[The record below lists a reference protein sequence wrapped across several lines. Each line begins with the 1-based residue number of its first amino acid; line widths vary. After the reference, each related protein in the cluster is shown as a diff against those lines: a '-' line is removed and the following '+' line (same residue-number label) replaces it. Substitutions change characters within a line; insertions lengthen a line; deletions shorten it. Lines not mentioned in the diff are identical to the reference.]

1 VSKGRENKVL
11 GEACLMRVKS
21 IVLCSASTL
30 MLALGATP
38 ALAQTNPTPPPGTGA
53 GATAQGNPAAPD
65 NATAPGAD
73 DEGAIVVTGL
83 RRSLQSAQNI
93 KKNSVQQVDAIVAED
108 IGKLPDIAVS
118 ETAARIPG
126 LQVTR
131 RAGEADTVLVRGLP
145 DFTTTYNGREIFTAE
160 TRVVA
165 LQDFPA
171 ANIAALEVFKTTTA
185 DLVEAGLA
193 GLVNVRSRRPFDFK
207 GFEIA
212 GSAWALYPR
221 QSGKVTPNGN
231 LLISDRWSGDG
242 GDFGA
247 LINISYTQLQYL
259 DSENS
264 NTDFI
269 ANSPGGRLP
278 DIQRVYYRSGNRVR
292 PSVNAAL
299 QWRPHPGLEFY
310 LEGLYQGF
318 RNKIDDHLVAVPL
331 WGGSSY
337 TNLVTRP
344 GSTDLLQS
352 GTVTNPFRPD
362 GFQGGT
368 YNKTDTYQFAGG
380 GSFESGPFRLT
391 GDIAYTNSKFVGST
405 ESVDYAFRNRQTVNF
420 NSGLPQGQ
428 GGGPEFSFVNFDA
441 ANPANYVFRGF
452 YEEAQVSKGHDWQ
465 ARLDAQYD
473 TNMPFVSRIEAGA
486 RWTDHKAH
494 REFGNR
500 YANFESHGIS
510 ITQVPLD
517 YELFRPGFRGTDLQ
531 DGFRTWLAPTYASIR
546 NNVGQMR
553 QYVISLGPPDPNSGS
568 FGTFT
573 AAPPAPD
580 PLQTYNASES
590 SLAGY
595 VQARYKIGETIDGV
609 VGVRAVRT
617 KEMLSGTSLLQQP
630 NNLPSVFSPVA
641 VSTSHTDWLPNASM
655 RIHFTPQL
663 QLRLSGSKTRTL
675 PTFAQLNPS
684 ANLGVAPTNCQSGS
698 TDPYSCARTG
708 GGGNPYLK
716 PFTSWNYDASL
727 EYYFSRTGL
736 FAVAAFR
743 RDLKGFIQNR
753 QVRYVDPALGPLI
766 INGPVN
772 TNKGRIDGA
781 EAQVS
786 TFFDWQW
793 MPSFLHRF
801 GAQANVTYLDT
812 RVDDPIAPNITSRR
826 IYGVSKWTYNL
837 VAMYEGG
844 GLSAR
849 LSYNKR
855 SHALET
861 IQNRGGDATHTG
873 DDIYIENSFPAGR
886 LDFSASYNVNRTF
899 TLFFDWTNML
909 NNPFRQDLS
918 SARAGAARSEY
929 TRFFRFEEEI
939 FSGGVRFH
947 F

>member
-1 VSKGRENKVL
+1 
-11 GEACLMRVKS
+11 MRVKTF
-21 IVLCSASTL
+21 VLCSTSAISFA
-30 MLALGATP
+30 LAATP
-38 ALAQTNPTPPPGTGA
+38 AHAQGTPPPPDTTTPGQPTPGDAAQQA
-53 GATAQGNPAAPD
+53 GPD
-65 NATAPGAD
+65 AGDNG
-73 DEGAIVVTGL
+73 EQIVVTGL

-93 KKNSVQQVDAIVAED
+93 KRSAPQQIDAIVAED

-145 DFTTTYNGREIFTAE
+145 DFATTYNGREIFTAE

-171 ANIAALEVFKTTTA
+171 ANIAALEVYKTTTA

-193 GLVNVRSRRPFDFK
+193 GLVNVRSRRPFDFN
-207 GFEIA
+207 GLEVA

-221 QSGKVTPNGN
+221 QSGKATPNGN
-231 LLISDRWSGDG
+231 LLISDRWTTSA

-247 LINISYTQLQYL
+247 LINFSYTELQYL

-269 ANSPGGRLP
+269 AGGPNGTRFP
-278 DIQRVYYRSGNRVR
+278 DIQRVFYRSGNRKR

-299 QWRPHPGLEFY
+299 QWRPHRGLEFY

-318 RNKIDDHLVAVPL
+318 RNQISDRLLAVPL

-337 TNLVTRP
+337 TNLVLRP
-344 GSTDLLQS
+344 GTNLLQS
-352 GTVTNPFRPD
+352 GTVANPFRPD

-368 YNKTDTYQFAGG
+368 FNKTDTYQLAGG
-380 GSFESGPFRLT
+380 GSLESGPLRVT
-391 GDIAYTNSKFVGST
+391 GDVAYTNSKFTGST

-420 NSGLPQGQ
+420 NNGLPQGQ

-441 ANPANYVFRGF
+441 ANPANYVFRGL

-465 ARLDAQYD
+465 ARLDAQYELD
-473 TNMPFVSRIEAGA
+473 SSVLSKIEAGV

-500 YANFESHGIS
+500 YAAFESRGILIS
-510 ITQVPLD
+510 QVPLD
-517 YELFRPGFRGTDLQ
+517 YELFRSGFRGTDLQ
-531 DGFRTWLAPTYASIR
+531 DGIRTWLSPTYSSIR
-546 NNVGQMR
+546 SHIGQMR
-553 QYVISLGPPDPNSGS
+553 QFVIGLGAPDGG
-568 FGTFT
+568 FGTYT
-573 AAPPAPD
+573 TSDPAPD
-580 PLQTYNASES
+580 PLQTYDATERT
-590 SLAGY
+590 LAGY
-595 VQARYKIGETIDGV
+595 AQLRYKFGDTVDGV
-609 VGVRAVRT
+609 IGLRAVRT
-617 KEMLSGTSLLQQP
+617 RDTLAGTSLVQQKVG
-630 NNLPSVFSPVA
+630 PSVFTPVA
-641 VSTSHTDWLPNASM
+641 VSNSYTDWLPNASA
-655 RIHFTPQL
+655 RIHLTTQM
-663 QLRLSGSKTRTL
+663 QLRLSATKTRTR

-684 ANLGVAPTNCQSGS
+684 ASLGVAPTNCAGGS

-727 EYYFSRTGL
+727 EYYFSRTGFIAL
-736 FAVAAFR
+736 AGFR

-753 QVRYVDPALGPLI
+753 EVRYIDPVLGPLI

-772 TNKGRIDGA
+772 TNKGRVTGA
-781 EAQVS
+781 EAQLS
-786 TFFDWQW
+786 TFFDWDW
-793 MPSFLHRF
+793 VPGFLQGF

-812 RVDDPIAPNITSRR
+812 RVDDPIAPTITSRR

-837 VAMYEGG
+837 VAMYERG

-861 IQNRGGDATHTG
+861 IQNRT

-886 LDFSASYNVNRTF
+886 LDLSASYAMNKNF
-899 TLFFDWTNML
+899 TVFFDWTNML
-909 NNPFRQDLS
+909 NKPFRQDLS
-918 SARAGAARSEY
+918 SARGGAPRSEY

-939 FSGGVRFH
+939 FSGGVRFR

>member
-1 VSKGRENKVL
+1 
-11 GEACLMRVKS
+11 MRVKT

-30 MLALGATP
+30 MLALGSAP
-38 ALAQTNPTPPPGTGA
+38 ALAQTPPPPPAPQPAGTGTAAQTNPATPEATPPGEEEPG
-53 GATAQGNPAAPD
+53 
-65 NATAPGAD
+65 
-73 DEGAIVVTGL
+73 IVVTGL

-93 KKNSVQQVDAIVAED
+93 KRNSAQQVDAIVAED

-207 GFEIA
+207 GLEIG
-212 GSAWALYPR
+212 GSLWALYSR

-231 LLISDRWSGDG
+231 LLISNRWSGSG

-247 LINISYTQLQYL
+247 LINVSYTELQYL

-264 NTDFI
+264 NTDFV
-269 ANSPGGRLP
+269 ANSPAGRLP

-310 LEGLYQGF
+310 VEGLYQGF
-318 RNKIDDHLVAVPL
+318 RNKIDDHLIAVPL

-337 TNLVTRP
+337 TNIQLRP
-344 GSTDLLQS
+344 STDLVQS

-368 YNKTDTYQFAGG
+368 YNKTDTFQVATG

-391 GDIAYTNSKFVGST
+391 GDVAYTNSKFTGST

-420 NSGLPQGQ
+420 NSGLPFGA

-465 ARLDAQYD
+465 ARLDGSYE
-473 TNMPFVSRIEAGA
+473 TNISFLSKIEGGV

-500 YANFESHGIS
+500 YASFESRGIS
-510 ITQVPLD
+510 ITNVPLD
-517 YELFRPGFRGTDLQ
+517 YELFRSGFRGTDLQ
-531 DGFRTWLAPTYASIR
+531 DGFRTWLAPTYQSIR
-546 NNVGQMR
+546 NNIGQMR
-553 QYVISLGPPDPNSGS
+553 QFVISLGPPGDGG
-568 FGTFT
+568 FGTWST
-573 AAPPAPD
+573 NNPPPD
-580 PLQTYNASES
+580 PLQTYNASERS
-590 SLAGY
+590 IAGY
-595 VQARYKIGETIDGV
+595 LQTRYKIGDTVDGV
-609 VGVRAVRT
+609 IGLRAVRT
-617 KEMLSGTSLLQQP
+617 TERVSGTSLVQQP
-630 NNLPSVFSPVA
+630 NAPAVYTPVSVA
-641 VSTSHTDWLPNASM
+641 NSHTDWLPNASL
-655 RIHFTPQL
+655 RAHLTDQV
-663 QLRLSGSKTRTL
+663 QLRLSVTKTRTL

-684 ANLGVAPTNCQSGS
+684 ASLGVAPSNCPPGN
-698 TDPYSCARTG
+698 TDPYACARTG

-736 FAVAAFR
+736 FAVAVFR
-743 RDLKGFIQNR
+743 RDLKGFIQNQ
-753 QVRYVDPALGPLI
+753 QVRYIDPVLGPLI

-772 TNKGRIDGA
+772 TNKGRINGA
-781 EAQVS
+781 EAQFT
-786 TFFDWQW
+786 TFFDWDW
-793 MPSFLHRF
+793 VPGFLHGF
-801 GAQANVTYLDT
+801 GAQANVTYLDAK
-812 RVDDPIAPNITSRR
+812 VASQR
-826 IYGVSKWTYNL
+826 ILGVSKWTFNL
-837 VAMYEGG
+837 VGMYEHG

-855 SHALET
+855 SSTLET
-861 IQNRGGDATHTG
+861 VQNRG
-873 DDIYIENSFPAGR
+873 DDIYMETGAPAGR
-886 LDFSASYNVNRTF
+886 LDLSTSYTINKNF
-899 TLFFDWTNML
+899 TVFFDWTNML
-909 NNPFRQDLS
+909 NHPYRQDLS
-918 SARAGAARSEY
+918 SARAGAARSDW

-939 FSGGVRFH
+939 FSGGIRFH

>member
-1 VSKGRENKVL
+1 
-11 GEACLMRVKS
+11 MRVKTL
-21 IVLCSASTL
+21 VLCSASTI

-38 ALAQTNPTPPPGTGA
+38 ALAQNPPPPPPPSGTGDAAA
-53 GATAQGNPAAPD
+53 GQTNPAAPD
-65 NATAPGAD
+65 TAAD
-73 DEGAIVVTGL
+73 NGDENAIVVTGL

-93 KKNSVQQVDAIVAED
+93 KKNSVQQIDAIVAED

-126 LQVTR
+126 IEVTR
-131 RAGEADTVLVRGLP
+131 RAGEADTVLIRGLP

-207 GFEIA
+207 GLEIA

-231 LLISDRWSGDG
+231 LLISDRWSGTG

-247 LINISYTQLQYL
+247 LINLSYTELQYL

-264 NTDFI
+264 NTDFV
-269 ANSPGGRLP
+269 ANSPAGRLP

-310 LEGLYQGF
+310 VEGLYQGF

-337 TNLVTRP
+337 TNIQLRP
-344 GSTDLLQS
+344 GTDLVQS
-352 GTVTNPFRPD
+352 GTVANPFRPD

-380 GSFESGPFRLT
+380 GSFESGPFRMT
-391 GDIAYTNSKFVGST
+391 GDLAYTNSKFTGST
-405 ESVDYAFRNRQTVNF
+405 ESVDYAFRNRQTVIF
-420 NSGLPQGQ
+420 NSGLPQGA
-428 GGGPEFSFVNFDA
+428 GGGPEFSFANFDA

-465 ARLDAQYD
+465 ARLDAQYE
-473 TNMPFVSRIEAGA
+473 TQIPFLSRIEAGL

-500 YANFESHGIS
+500 YASFESRGIS

-517 YELFRPGFRGTDLQ
+517 YQLFRPGFRGTDLQ
-531 DGFRTWLAPTYASIR
+531 DGFRTWLAPTYESIR
-546 NNVGQMR
+546 DNIGKMR
-553 QYVISLGPPDPNSGS
+553 QYVINLGPPGDGG
-568 FGTFT
+568 FGTWST
-573 AAPPAPD
+573 ADPAPD
-580 PLQTYNASES
+580 PLQTYNASER

-595 VQARYKIGETIDGV
+595 VQARYKIGETVDGV
-609 VGVRAVRT
+609 VGLRAVRT
-617 KEMLSGTSLLQQP
+617 TERVSGTSLVQQTAGP
-630 NNLPSVFSPVA
+630 AVFTPVSVSN
-641 VSTSHTDWLPNASM
+641 SHTDWLPNASL
-655 RIHFTPQL
+655 RAHLTDQVQF
-663 QLRLSGSKTRTL
+663 RLSATKTRTM

-684 ANLGVAPTNCQSGS
+684 ASLGVAPTNCPPGS
-698 TDPYSCARTG
+698 TDPYACARSG

-736 FAVAAFR
+736 FAVAVFR
-743 RDLKGFIQNR
+743 RDLKGFIQN
-753 QVRYVDPALGPLI
+753 QQIRYIDPVLGPLI

-772 TNKGRIDGA
+772 TNKGRINGA
-781 EAQVS
+781 EAQFS
-786 TFFDWQW
+786 TFFDWEW
-793 MPSFLHRF
+793 VPDFLHGF
-801 GAQANVTYLDT
+801 GAQANVTYLDAK
-812 RVDDPIAPNITSRR
+812 VAGAR
-826 IYGVSKWTYNL
+826 ILGVSKWTYNL
-837 VAMYEGG
+837 VGMYERGG
-844 GLSAR
+844 FSAR

-855 SHALET
+855 TSTLET
-861 IQNRGGDATHTG
+861 VQNRG
-873 DDIYIENSFPAGR
+873 DDIYIETGAPAGR
-886 LDFSASYNVNRTF
+886 LDLSTSYNVNRNF
-899 TLFFDWTNML
+899 TLFFDWTNIL
-909 NNPFRQDLS
+909 NKPYRQDLS
-918 SARAGAARSEY
+918 SARAGAPRSEW
-929 TRFFRFEEEI
+929 TRFFRFEEQI

>member
-1 VSKGRENKVL
+1 
-11 GEACLMRVKS
+11 MRVKT

-30 MLALGATP
+30 MLTLAATP
-38 ALAQTNPTPPPGTGA
+38 ARAQTQPPPQPTPPATTPATTDA
-53 GATAQGNPAAPD
+53 GAQANPATPGPVS
-65 NATAPGAD
+65 PGAD
-73 DEGAIVVTGL
+73 AGQADEGAIVVTGL
-83 RRSLQSAQNI
+83 RQSLQSAERI
-93 KKNSVQQVDAIVAED
+93 KKNSVQQIDAIVAED

-171 ANIAALEVFKTTTA
+171 ANIAALEVFKTSTA

-207 GFEIA
+207 GLEVA
-212 GSAWALYPR
+212 GSAWALYSR
-221 QSGKVTPNGN
+221 QAGKVTPNGN
-231 LLISDRWSGDG
+231 FLVSDRWSTDA

-247 LINISYTQLQYL
+247 LINLSYTELQYL

-264 NTDFI
+264 NTDFV
-269 ANSPGGRLP
+269 ANSPAGRLP

-292 PSVNAAL
+292 PSVNAAF

-310 LEGLYQGF
+310 VEGLYQGF
-318 RNKIDDHLVAVPL
+318 RNKIDDHLIAVPL

-337 TNLVTRP
+337 TNIQLRP
-344 GSTDLLQS
+344 GTDLVQS

-368 YNKTDTYQFAGG
+368 YNKTDTYQIAGG
-380 GSFESGPFRLT
+380 GSYESGRFRLT
-391 GDIAYTNSKFVGST
+391 GDVAYTNSRFVGST
-405 ESVDYAFRNRQTVNF
+405 ESVDYMFRNPQTVNF
-420 NSGLPQGQ
+420 NSGLPQGA
-428 GGGPEFSFVNFDA
+428 GGGPEFSFTNFDA
-441 ANPANYVFRGF
+441 SNPANYLFRGF

-473 TNMPFVSRIEAGA
+473 TGNPILSRIEAGV

-500 YANFESHGIS
+500 YINFESKRIP
-510 ITQVPLD
+510 ITQVPFD

-546 NNVGQMR
+546 DNTGQMR
-553 QYVISLGPPDPNSGS
+553 QFLLGLGKPDTPPS
-568 FGTFT
+568 FGTLT
-573 AAPPAPD
+573 VADPAPD
-580 PLQTYNASES
+580 PLQTYNATES

-595 VQARYKIGETIDGV
+595 VQARYAIGETVDGV
-609 VGVRAVRT
+609 IGLRAVKTRDT
-617 KEMLSGTSLLQQP
+617 ISGTSLLQQP
-630 NNLPSVFSPVA
+630 NNAPSVYSPVSVA
-641 VSTSHTDWLPNASM
+641 NSHTDWLPNASM
-655 RIHFTPQL
+655 RVHFTPQV
-663 QLRLSGSKTRTL
+663 QLRLSATKTRTL

-684 ANLGVAPTNCQSGS
+684 ASLGTTPTNCQGG
-698 TDPYSCARTG
+698 TDPYACARTG
-708 GGGNPYLK
+708 GGGNPYLN

-736 FAVAAFR
+736 LAVAVFR
-743 RDLKGFIQNR
+743 RDLKGFIQNQ
-753 QVRYVDPALGPLI
+753 QVRYIDPALGPLI

-772 TNKGRIDGA
+772 TNKGRINGA
-781 EAQVS
+781 EAQFT
-786 TFFDWQW
+786 TFFDWEW
-793 MPSFLHRF
+793 VPGFLRSF

-812 RVDDPIAPNITSRR
+812 RLDDPIAPPTITSHR
-826 IYGVSKWTYNL
+826 IFGVSKWTYNL
-837 VAMYEGG
+837 VGMYEHG
-844 GLSAR
+844 GLSVR

-861 IQNRGGDATHTG
+861 LQNRG
-873 DDIYIENSFPAGR
+873 DDIYIENSVPAGR
-886 LDFSASYNVNRTF
+886 LDLSTSYTVTRNVTV
-899 TLFFDWTNML
+899 FFDWTNML
-909 NNPFRQDLS
+909 NKPFRVDLS
-918 SARAGAARSEY
+918 SARNGAARSDW

-939 FSGGVRFH
+939 LSGGIRFH